1 MESEAFCDGWNAA
14 LDAIAASMEQARQ
27 QSNDSVAPAEHKG
40 GVDAGLIWAI
50 AEANRLKKETR

>member
-1 MESEAFCDGWNAA
+1 MESEAFSDG
-14 LDAIAASMEQARQ
+14 
-27 QSNDSVAPAEHKG
+27 APAEHKG